1 MRNGKREAAEAAE
14 AAEVPL
20 QIAGRSLTIAA
31 GETLRLVSGRSSQAQ
46 GAPGENE

>member
-20 QIAGRSLTIAA
+20 QIAGRSLTIA